1 MKIWLQSG
9 SGLSANGG
17 TPNSRLYEDAVARR
31 LEGVARAG
39 TDCVVFGIGSTPF
52 GKDRYHAAKQKV
64 FTGLIESVLRAE
76 PEGYDAVGVI
86 NTFDHRYY
94 ELRELLRIPVVFI
107 IESTLYLACQLAP
120 TFAVIGHNWQIK
132 LSKGTRKSLRPRI
145 AHAEGASLNLTY
157 DDVPRMC
164 DDPPAYLDRFREPAG
179 AAI

>member
-1 MKIWLQSG
+1 MDENLAPEQEWLVRQWRK
-9 SGLSANGG
+9 
-17 TPNSRLYEDAVARR
+17 TYSRLYEDAVARR
-31 LEGVARAG
+31 LEAVARAG

-52 GKDRYHAAKQKV
+52 GKDRYHAAKHKV

-76 PEGYDAVGVI
+76 PEGYDAVEVI

-107 IESTLYLACQLAP
+107 TESTPYLACQLAP

-132 LSKGTRKSLRPRI
+132 LQAKELADHYGLATRMPKGR
-145 AHAEGASLNLTY
+145 AY

-164 DDPPAYLDRFREPAG
+164 DDPPAYLDRF
-179 AAI
+179 

>member
-1 MKIWLQSG
+1 M
-9 SGLSANGG
+9 
-17 TPNSRLYEDAVARR
+17 
-31 LEGVARAG
+31 
-39 TDCVVFGIGSTPF
+39 VFGIGSTPF

-107 IESTLYLACQLAP
+107 TESTLYLACQLAP

-132 LSKGTRKSLRPRI
+132 LQAKELANHSGL
-145 AHAEGASLNLTY
+145 A
-157 DDVPRMC
+157 
-164 DDPPAYLDRFREPAG
+164 
-179 AAI
+179 

>member
-76 PEGYDAVGVI
+76 PEGYDAVGS
-86 NTFDHRYY
+86 
-94 ELRELLRIPVVFI
+94 
-107 IESTLYLACQLAP
+107 STLLITGITSCGSYSAFRLFSSPKAHFISPANWRRHLLSSVTIGKSSYRQRNSQITPASHSACRR
-120 TFAVIGHNWQIK
+120 G
-132 LSKGTRKSLRPRI
+132 
-145 AHAEGASLNLTY
+145 
-157 DDVPRMC
+157 
-164 DDPPAYLDRFREPAG
+164 EPQPHL
-179 AAI
+179 

>member
-107 IESTLYLACQLAP
+107 TESTLYLACQLAP

-132 LSKGTRKSLRPRI
+132 LQAKELADHYGLATRMPRGRASTSPMTMSRACVTIRRPI
-145 AHAEGASLNLTY
+145 
-157 DDVPRMC
+157 
-164 DDPPAYLDRFREPAG
+164 
-179 AAI
+179 